1 MFSGSKADYDSF
13 KEDIDDWEFSTKI
26 PKETRAA
33 RLILVQIEQVKKI
46 MRTVPKEQRR
56 TANGVSLI
64 MKEMDKKY
72 LQSPAN
78 TSNSK
83 FETFNSM
90 YRLKGE
96 TTESFILKYELEY
109 DDLVKADPEVKCS
122 EPGLVISSYT
132 DLDTAREHRVCVCTR
147 NHN

>member
-1 MFSGSKADYDSF
+1 
-13 KEDIDDWEFSTKI
+13 
-26 PKETRAA
+26 
-33 RLILVQIEQVKKI
+33 

-83 FETFNSM
+83 FEMFNSM

-96 TTESFILKYELEY
+96 TTESFILKYELAY

-122 EPGLVISSYT
+122 ERLLTLNALAHLEVDQKDKHYPSHEGVDYACHRGLCGEP
-132 DLDTAREHRVCVCTR
+132 LRQG
-147 NHN
+147 